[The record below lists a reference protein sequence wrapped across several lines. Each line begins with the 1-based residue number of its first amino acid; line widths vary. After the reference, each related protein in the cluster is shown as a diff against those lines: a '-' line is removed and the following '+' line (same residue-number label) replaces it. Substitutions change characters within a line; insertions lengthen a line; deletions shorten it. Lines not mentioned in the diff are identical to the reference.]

1 MAVVKK
7 KFLEEEF
14 GRNWILKT
22 LLKYIFVSVV
32 PLAEN
37 FVVPL
42 LCSQLIV
49 SPAYVI
55 VLKKVFLSK
64 TIKLP

>member
-1 MAVVKK
+1 MAVVKMRK

-49 SPAYVI
+49 SPAYMI
-55 VLKKVFLSK
+55 VLKSIF
-64 TIKLP
+64 I